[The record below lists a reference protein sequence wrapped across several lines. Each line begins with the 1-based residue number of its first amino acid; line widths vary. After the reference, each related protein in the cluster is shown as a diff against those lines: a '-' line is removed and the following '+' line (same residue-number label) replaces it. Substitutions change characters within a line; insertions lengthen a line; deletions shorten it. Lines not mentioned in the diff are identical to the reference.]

1 MGDNGLA
8 VSRYFS
14 FTCKRRVYF
23 AGALG
28 DRDLARPQSKNGG
41 GQVDEQAQVGDHE
54 DQAGIKSG
62 PSSPQVPRK
71 YPQVRAI
78 LMAAAIGEV
87 TREQLQISAG
97 MKDREYFRKE
107 HLHVLLDFGLLE
119 MTIPDKPR
127 SSRQR
132 YRLTAKGRE
141 FLRGLKGEI

>member
-1 MGDNGLA
+1 
-8 VSRYFS
+8 
-14 FTCKRRVYF
+14 
-23 AGALG
+23 
-28 DRDLARPQSKNGG
+28 
-41 GQVDEQAQVGDHE
+41 
-54 DQAGIKSG
+54 
-62 PSSPQVPRK
+62 
-71 YPQVRAI
+71 
-78 LMAAAIGEV
+78 MAAAIGEV